1 MAIYKAKV
9 PSHFAIIPNDTAQ
22 DSRLSFE
29 ARGLLT
35 LMLSMPDDWAIHKEW
50 LIKQSPKCGRD
61 KMTRIL
67 KELIEHGYV
76 VKKAIHQGGQFNGV
90 DWLVYSEPYS
100 VELKTRRTEYQS
112 DCKSHTIKETSS
124 QRNSNTKKH
133 ITDSFHSEKRSYLIE
148 EIEEEGF
155 KHCHEIML
163 YLKAINN
170 QANDKRYFTGKLTLE
185 EWSECEDAMESVDC
199 FDHINYVA
207 WWTQN
212 KYPAMNKY
220 PSLPNMLCEVRGI
233 PFDQFY
239 DSTFLQ
245 EWD

>member
-90 DWLVYSEPYS
+90 DWLVYSEPCS

-112 DCKSHTIKETSS
+112 DCKSNTIKETSL
-124 QRNSNTKKH
+124 QRNSNTKKQDNLTRGEGYLSLEELPENLH
-133 ITDSFHSEKRSYLIE
+133 LCRKGMEVMAKLNSVYGNIYLGKQKLSQWKECESALIE
-148 EIEEEGF
+148 IEYDIEESIFRVYED
-155 KHCHEIML
+155 KKL
-163 YLKAINN
+163 YTRSRMIGLPFVLMIN
-170 QANDKRYFTGKLTLE
+170 
-185 EWSECEDAMESVDC
+185 SETDMCDL
-199 FDHINYVA
+199 I
-207 WWTQN
+207 
-212 KYPAMNKY
+212 K
-220 PSLPNMLCEVRGI
+220 
-233 PFDQFY
+233 
-239 DSTFLQ
+239 
-245 EWD
+245 